1 MERRDFLKTAGLAAA
16 ATLSGRLQAAE
27 AKRPNILL
35 IMTDQQFAEAMSCR
49 MGDKYIKTPN
59 MDSLAADGMLFTK
72 AYCANPLCVPNRTSI
87 FTGRYPHEHGKQTN
101 STREI
106 DPEEFPNIGMVLRK
120 AGYSTGYFGKWHL
133 PFPFKKS
140 TAESSG
146 FDERFDALDFE
157 IAAPA
162 VSFIEKNKSKPLFV
176 VFSLVNPHNICQYG
190 RSQPLPDGDIGEVP
204 PAEKCPP
211 APANL
216 EKAKNQSD
224 SLEMLWQARLRAKYQ
239 NTDKRMFAPLE
250 QWGADDWRKYRWAYY
265 RMIELADKEMGKV
278 LAALRKLKLESNTVV
293 IFTADHGDGHGAHRW
308 AQKNMFYDEVAR
320 IPFIIS
326 QKDTTKKG
334 TSDFLVNNGLD
345 IMPTICDYAGA
356 EVPPKCKGLSLRQI
370 AEGKEVARRRDYV
383 VCSTHFVQDL
393 REDGQPIDMQGRMM
407 RTENFKYYIFDQGKQ
422 PEMLIDMKSD
432 PGEMENLV
440 GNPDYKKV
448 LAEHRNLFT
457 QYKKES
463 GDPFPKA

>member
-1 MERRDFLKTAGLAAA
+1 MKRRDFLKTLGLAAA
-16 ATLSGRLQAAE
+16 ATLAGRLQAAG
-27 AKRPNILL
+27 AKRPNIVL

-49 MGDKYIKTPN
+49 MGDEYIRTPN
-59 MDSLAADGMLFTK
+59 MDSLAAEGMLFTK
-72 AYCANPLCVPNRTSI
+72 AYCANPLCVPSRTSV

-101 STREI
+101 VTQAI
-106 DPEEFPNIGMVLRK
+106 DPKEFPNIGMLLRK

-140 TAESSG
+140 TAEASG
-146 FDERFDALDFE
+146 YDQTFDALDFE
-157 IAAPA
+157 KAAPA
-162 VSFIEKNKSKPLFV
+162 VKFIEESRANPFFV
-176 VFSLVNPHNICQYG
+176 VLSLMNPHNICQYG

-216 EKAKNQSD
+216 EKARNQSD
-224 SLEMLWQARLRAKYQ
+224 TLEAIWQARLRAKFQ

-250 QWGADDWRKYRWAYY
+250 LWGADDWRKYRWAYY

-278 LAALRKLKLESNTVV
+278 LAALRKLKFEQNTVI
-293 IFTADHGDGHGAHRW
+293 IFTADHGDGIGAHRW

-320 IPFIIS
+320 IPFIIC
-326 QKDTTKKG
+326 QKGTTRTG

-356 EVPPKCKGLSLRQI
+356 EVPPKCKGLSLRAI
-370 AEGKEVARRRDYV
+370 AEGQKPRRQPDYV
-383 VCSTHFVQDL
+383 ACSTHFIQDL
-393 REDGQPIDMQGRMM
+393 REDGKPIDLQGRML
-407 RTENFKYYIFDQGKQ
+407 RTPDFKYYVFDQGKQ
-422 PEMLIDMKSD
+422 PEMLIDMKND

-440 GNPDYKKV
+440 GNPDYEKV
-448 LAEHRNLFT
+448 LAEHRELFAR
-457 QYKKES
+457 YKKES
-463 GDPFPKA
+463 GDTFPMT